1 MMQCL
6 VLHQSDSLL
15 QLESRDLLE
24 PVEKEVLIQL
34 QAAALNRR
42 DFWITQGQY
51 PGIQLPSV
59 LGSDGAGVVIQIGD
73 QVETTNVGDEVL
85 INPGWDWGED
95 PSAQDPRFR
104 ILGMPDDGTLAT
116 HVVVP
121 AQYVRTKPAALSWQ
135 EAAALPLA
143 GVTAYRSCFYRG
155 ALTQNDR
162 VLITGIGGGVAT
174 MALGFATA
182 AGAQVAVT
190 SSSQEK
196 LARAASL
203 GAAAGFLYTDDDW
216 TKQCRASFGA
226 PTLIVDGA
234 GGAGYRQL
242 VDLLAPGGRLVN
254 YGATA
259 GPPPKFD
266 LFKVFWKQL
275 NLIGST
281 MGTPADF
288 QAMVDFVDQKGVRPV
303 IDQTFALSDG
313 NEAIKRLAGANHFG
327 KVVVDCRSE
336 A

>member
-1 MMQCL
+1 
-6 VLHQSDSLL
+6 
-15 QLESRDLLE
+15 
-24 PVEKEVLIQL
+24 
-34 QAAALNRR
+34 
-42 DFWITQGQY
+42 
-51 PGIQLPSV
+51 
-59 LGSDGAGVVIQIGD
+59 
-73 QVETTNVGDEVL
+73 
-85 INPGWDWGED
+85 
-95 PSAQDPRFR
+95 
-104 ILGMPDDGTLAT
+104 
-116 HVVVP
+116 
-121 AQYVRTKPAALSWQ
+121 
-135 EAAALPLA
+135 
-143 GVTAYRSCFYRG
+143 
-155 ALTQNDR
+155 
-162 VLITGIGGGVAT
+162 
-174 MALGFATA
+174 
-182 AGAQVAVT
+182 
-190 SSSQEK
+190 
-196 LARAASL
+196 L
-203 GAAAGFLYTDDDW
+203 GAAAGFLYTDEDW

-327 KVVVDCRSE
+327 KIVVDCQSD

>member
-6 VLHQSDSLL
+6 VLHQSDTLL

-121 AQYVRTKPAALSWQ
+121 AQYVRNKPAALSWQ

-336 A
+336 V